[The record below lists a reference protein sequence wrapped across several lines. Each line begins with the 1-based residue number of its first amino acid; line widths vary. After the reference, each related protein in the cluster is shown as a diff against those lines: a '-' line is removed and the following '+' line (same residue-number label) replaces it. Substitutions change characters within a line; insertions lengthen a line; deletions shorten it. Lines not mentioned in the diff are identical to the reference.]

1 LRPIHSAICH
11 RKAVST
17 PAAFSLAVR
26 VLSAAKASAETHAIR
41 TTSVK
46 ADKRLSTLVNMATPL
61 NPRIGAQKAFPKARQ
76 PAFSAYALVV
86 TYKRPNFNFIAVCN
100 FSCLKMQGAG
110 W

>member
-1 LRPIHSAICH
+1 
-11 RKAVST
+11 
-17 PAAFSLAVR
+17 
-26 VLSAAKASAETHAIR
+26 
-41 TTSVK
+41 
-46 ADKRLSTLVNMATPL
+46 MATPL

-100 FSCLKMQGAG
+100 FSCLKMQGAE